1 VRKLAILGGVGA
13 ACGFVLGLV
22 VLAGGVAG
30 SSATSAVTDTIVT
43 AVEQSMCQS
52 AGPLGGLTAPQA
64 ANAETIVSV
73 SDTLS
78 SENPQ
83 AAEIALMAA
92 LTESGL
98 SNDSGGMGG
107 AIGLF
112 QQTPPGWG
120 TPAQLHDPAYATG
133 AFLNRLLE
141 VSGWQQLTPWVAA
154 QDVQHSG
161 AGQPDSPLNPYPGQV
176 GGNYEAKWAAAQQ
189 VYGLVTGAYTAMDCG
204 GGPAGGEPG
213 PPSRYGLPVGYT
225 VPDGTTSKAALA
237 VNYAISKLGDAYV
250 WGAAGPNQFDCSGLT
265 MMAWRA
271 AEVSLAHY
279 TVTQGQEGR
288 HVPASQIAPGDLV
301 LVPGSDP
308 PGPGLPG
315 HVGIYIGDSLVLSAI
330 DTQQGVAVQ
339 SWATFVSGGLDAVVD
354 PTQAPA

>member
-1 VRKLAILGGVGA
+1 M
-13 ACGFVLGLV
+13 LGLV
-22 VLAGGVAG
+22 VLAGGVG
-30 SSATSAVTDTIVT
+30 GLSATSAVTDTILM

-52 AGPLGGLTAPQA
+52 AGPLGGLTAPQS
-64 ANAETIVSV
+64 ANAETVVSV

-78 SENPQ
+78 GENPQ

-98 SNDSGGMGG
+98 SNDPGGMGG

-112 QQTPPGWG
+112 QQTAPVWG
-120 TPAQLHDPAYATG
+120 TEAQLHDPAYATG
-133 AFLNRLLE
+133 AFVKALLE
-141 VSGWQQLTPWVAA
+141 LSGWQQLTPWLAA

-161 AGQPDSPLNPYPGQV
+161 AGQPGSPLNPYPGQV
-176 GGNYEAKWAAAQQ
+176 GGNYEAHWAAAQQ

-213 PPSRYGLPVGYT
+213 PASRYGLPVGYT
-225 VPDGTTSKAALA
+225 VPDRTTARAAVA
-237 VNYAISKLGDAYV
+237 VDYAISKLGDAYG

-265 MMAWRA
+265 MTAWRA
-271 AEVSLAHY
+271 AGVSLVHY

-288 HVPASQIAPGDLV
+288 QVPASQIAPGDLV

-315 HVGIYIGDSLVLSAI
+315 HVGIYIGDSLVVSAV

-339 SWATFVSGGLDAVVD
+339 RWATFVSGGLNAVVD
-354 PTQAPA
+354 PTQPPA

>member
-1 VRKLAILGGVGA
+1 
-13 ACGFVLGLV
+13 LV

-30 SSATSAVTDTIVT
+30 SSAGSAVTDTIVT
-43 AVEQSMCQS
+43 AVERSMCQS
-52 AGPLGGLTAPQA
+52 AGPLGGLTAPQS

-78 SENPQ
+78 GENPR
-83 AAEIALMAA
+83 AAQIALMAA

-98 SNDSGGMGG
+98 SNDPGGMGG

-112 QQTPPGWG
+112 QQTPPAWG
-120 TPAQLHDPAYATG
+120 TDAQLHDPAYATG
-133 AFLNRLLE
+133 AFVTRLLE
-141 VSGWQQLTPWVAA
+141 LSGWQQLEPWVAA
-154 QDVQHSG
+154 QDVQQSG
-161 AGQPDSPLNPYPGQV
+161 AGQPGSPLNPYPGRV
-176 GGNYEAKWAAAQQ
+176 GGNYEAKWAVAQEF
-189 VYGLVTGAYTAMDCG
+189 YGLVTGADTALDCG

-213 PPSRYGLPVGYT
+213 PPSRFGLPLGYT
-225 VPDGTTSKAALA
+225 VPAGTTPRAALA
-237 VNYAISKLGDAYV
+237 VSYAISKLGDAYV

-265 MMAWRA
+265 MLAWRA
-271 AEVSLAHY
+271 AGVSLVHY

-288 HVPASQIAPGDLV
+288 QVPASQIAPGDLV

-315 HVGIYIGDSLVLSAI
+315 HVGLYLGASLVVSAI

-339 SWATFVSGGLDAVVD
+339 TWATFVSGGLDAVVD
-354 PTQAPA
+354 PTRAPA